1 VRLWRLQ
8 RLSAITGPLGVPE
21 PPVLLPRVNDGKES
35 PVTNADR
42 VTATAADM
50 LTRDFLAWL
59 DSAPRTYAEVM
70 AGWRTSCPRF
80 SIWEDALADD
90 LIRIESAGGKPVAQ
104 AEITLTERVQAAL
117 ASIATVQDAS
127 VVGS

>member
-1 VRLWRLQ
+1 VLM
-8 RLSAITGPLGVPE
+8 
-21 PPVLLPRVNDGKES
+21 PPANDGQES

-42 VTATAADM
+42 GTATAAVL

-59 DSAPRTYAEVM
+59 ESAPRTYAEVM
-70 AGWRTSCPRF
+70 EGWRTSCPRF

-90 LIRIESAGGKPVAQ
+90 LIQIESAAGKPTAQ
-104 AEITLTERVQAAL
+104 AEITLTERGRAAL
-117 ASIATVQDAS
+117 ATISAAKDAS

>member
-1 VRLWRLQ
+1 M
-8 RLSAITGPLGVPE
+8 
-21 PPVLLPRVNDGKES
+21 PRVNHGKES

-42 VTATAADM
+42 VAATAADM

-70 AGWRTSCPRF
+70 EGWRTSCPRF

-90 LIRIESAGGKPVAQ
+90 LIRIESEAGKPTAQ
-104 AEITLTERVQAAL
+104 AEITLTERGRAAL
-117 ASIATVQDAS
+117 AAISAAKDAS

>member
-1 VRLWRLQ
+1 M
-8 RLSAITGPLGVPE
+8 
-21 PPVLLPRVNDGKES
+21 
-35 PVTNADR
+35 TNADR

-59 DSAPRTYAEVM
+59 ESAPRTYAEVM
-70 AGWRTSCPRF
+70 EGWRTSCPRF

-90 LIRIESAGGKPVAQ
+90 LIRIESEVAKPAAQ
-104 AEITLTERVQAAL
+104 AVITLTERGQAAL
-117 ASIATVQDAS
+117 ASISTAVDPS